1 LQIGTRTKTNR
12 QVQHVEAHVEH
23 LTNRKKNRQHAEV
36 HVEHLT
42 SRNVT
47 I

>member
-1 LQIGTRTKTNR
+1 
-12 QVQHVEAHVEH
+12 VEH